1 MFCKNCG
8 KEIENGICPNCG
20 NVESTAIQQS
30 FPSVNGFENSQ
41 EQPIDEKAVY
51 RAAAKK
57 YWYAFLIPVLFFVP
71 IMKENKNEAGNIDVA
86 NNALWILILNIAATI
101 LNSFFSG
108 FLGTM
113 FSLVSSAVGVF
124 AFVMFICAVS
134 GNGIKVPCLGDI
146 KIIK

>member
-8 KEIENGICPNCG
+8 KEIENGVCPNCRSIE
-20 NVESTAIQQS
+20 NTAAQQP
-30 FPSVNGFENSQ
+30 FQQ

-146 KIIK
+146 KIIKQVTTEELR